1 MATQRFQLALILAGA
16 LALGACAHGVRTDP
30 AWAPSMPIA
39 ETAPPVADGAI
50 FHSGSSMELFADPR
64 AHRVGDILTIVLA
77 ESMQASKKA
86 ATTTSKKDSVDIGAG
101 TLWGKAFP
109 LNGGTVASLSG
120 DRGFDGEGASSQ
132 SNQLTGQITVTV
144 ARRLA
149 NGNLVVRG
157 EKRVTINQGS
167 ELVRLTGIVRPEDI
181 NPDNTILSTR
191 VANARISYVGRGAL
205 ADANHQ
211 GWLSRLFN
219 SPWWPF

>member
-1 MATQRFQLALILAGA
+1 MNTRLFRYGIILAAA
-16 LALGACAHGVRTDP
+16 LMLGACAAPRTNP
-30 AWAPSMPIA
+30 AWAPTMPLA
-39 ETAPPVADGAI
+39 ENAPPPADGAI
-50 FHSGSSMELFADPR
+50 FHAGQGMELFADPR

-77 ESMQASKKA
+77 ENMQASKKA
-86 ATTTSKKDSVDIGAG
+86 TTSTSKKDSVDLGAG

-109 LNGGTVASLSG
+109 LNGGKVASLSG
-120 DRGFDGEGASSQ
+120 DRGFDGEGSSAQ
-132 SNQLTGQITVTV
+132 SNQLSGQITVTV

-157 EKRVTINQGS
+157 QKWVVINQGS
-167 ELVRLTGIVRPEDI
+167 ELVRVSGIVRPEDI
-181 NPDNTILSTR
+181 SPDNTVLSTR
-191 VANARISYVGRGAL
+191 VANARISYTGRGAL